1 MVNIDRKV
9 ALTGIFLKNDET
21 ISMLLTLMARVWI
34 LPSRRLISI
43 IGTGKL
49 GSAVALQVA
58 SRELGDLRLV
68 DIIQGL
74 PQGEALDLGQ
84 MAAEQGAD
92 VDIVGSND
100 YKDIG
105 GSDLVVVVGG
115 LGRKPGMTRLDL
127 QEKNED
133 IIRGICDKI
142 VEYAPKTLILMVT
155 NPLDVMTYLAWKVTG
170 FEPSRV
176 FGQSGMLDTMRF
188 KYFIAKALRV
198 STSSIQAVVIGEHGD
213 SMVPLPRFSTVNGVP
228 ITELLSPAQVAE
240 AIERT
245 RKIAAEVIALKGATI
260 YAPAHGITRMVESVI
275 KDKKMVLCLTAH
287 LNGEYGVKDI
297 YLDVPA
303 VLGARGVERVIELKL
318 NDEERAAFLKSVE
331 VVKTAVGHLKTV
343 KVS

>member
-1 MVNIDRKV
+1 MSSRK
-9 ALTGIFLKNDET
+9 
-21 ISMLLTLMARVWI
+21 
-34 LPSRRLISI
+34 LISI

-100 YKDIG
+100 YKDIA

-133 IIRGICDKI
+133 IIHGICDKI

-198 STSSIQAVVIGEHGD
+198 STSSVQAVVIGEHGD

-228 ITELLSPAQVAE
+228 ITELLSPAQVTE

-297 YLDVPA
+297 YLDAPA

-331 VVKTAVGHLKTV
+331 VVKAAVGHLKTV

>member
-198 STSSIQAVVIGEHGD
+198 STSSVQAVVIGEHGD